1 MLKYGI
7 IFYISIKKNYLKGE
21 VIDVFPDYGYKVDFV
36 SVYDS
41 MGAYNEPVKDNKL
54 TVNPSALS
62 IIKPVTV
69 KASEYDGKYRPDTH
83 NGVDNSAGSGKYFN
97 DIIVDKSV
105 TNFI

>member
-1 MLKYGI
+1 MFSLIMVIK
-7 IFYISIKKNYLKGE
+7 SILYRFMILW
-21 VIDVFPDYGYKVDFV
+21 
-36 SVYDS
+36 
-41 MGAYNEPVKDNKL
+41 GAYNEPVKDNKL

-69 KASEYDGKYRPDTH
+69 KASEYDCKYQPDTH
-83 NGVDNSAGSGKYFN
+83 NGVDNSAGGGKYFN